1 MRISLTDEGGK
12 VDINNAPRELPNV
25 LFLAAGAEQDQTAS
39 LIDAIL
45 DFRDEDNLNRLNG
58 AEDRDYQAIDLTD
71 AKNSLFE
78 AIGELRGVLGIT
90 PGLFQRASTLATVFS
105 SQTGINPLTAQ
116 AALLCSAL
124 LCSALLRAMPGL
136 DDGQVTEFL

>member
-12 VDINNAPRELPNV
+12 VDINNAPRELLNV

-58 AEDRDYQAIDLTD
+58 AEDRDYQAIDPTD
-71 AKNSLFE
+71 VKDSLFE

-105 SQTGINPLTAQ
+105 NQTGINPLTAP
-116 AALLCSAL
+116 AAL